1 MILQKK
7 ILLCSVAAAALTA
20 PAAQTSVAA
29 PWERSFVV
37 ATYEYAFRYGGRT
50 GFERAGEIEP
60 GSDCLHGASL
70 HFANDKNTEA
80 ALKQPFRSKYEI
92 EAIARPPGL
101 QSVRAPVS

>member
-50 GFERAGEIEP
+50 GHFDTVIDVLAVFV
-60 GSDCLHGASL
+60 LHQLTVCTNLVEVKLGMIGLGDKLIGHARQ
-70 HFANDKNTEA
+70 NDR
-80 ALKQPFRSKYEI
+80 F
-92 EAIARPPGL
+92 GL
-101 QSVRAPVS
+101 VVHCE